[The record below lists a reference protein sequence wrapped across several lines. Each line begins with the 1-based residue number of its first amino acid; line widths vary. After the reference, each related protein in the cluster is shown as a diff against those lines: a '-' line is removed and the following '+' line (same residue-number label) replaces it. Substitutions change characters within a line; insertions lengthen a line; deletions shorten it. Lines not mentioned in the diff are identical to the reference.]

1 MRPIERPSI
10 LAHLIVSLASR
21 PLMHGGATARFAPR
35 VRAGTRASSAPA
47 LLIEP
52 WHRDSLA
59 SGEGSAARPR
69 RASAPRGRLRGNQR
83 ESTLR
88 STHLRTPSLGS
99 AHRRQRSSVARP
111 ALTSTRAD
119 ETSRHHAARSRA
131 LPSCGQWNATT
142 RSLQRLR
149 SAMRSLR
156 SLITHVARCLRG
168 YRCRTTAAVATHRAG
183 CDHARSWHPLQDT
196 APRRSTAGRAG
207 TPSTRREPRSA
218 R

>member
-1 MRPIERPSI
+1 MAGQPLGSPYESARELERAPHHYPAI
-10 LAHLIVSLASR
+10 QCIGTPAH
-21 PLMHGGATARFAPR
+21 PLT
-35 VRAGTRASSAPA
+35 TRLRDHA
-47 LLIEP
+47 EP
-52 WHRDSLA
+52 QS
-59 SGEGSAARPR
+59 ARPPTR
-69 RASAPRGRLRGNQR
+69 QSTR
-83 ESTLR
+83 EHTSL
-88 STHLRTPSLGS
+88 HHPRTPFLGS
-99 AHRRQRSSVARP
+99 AHERQLSSVARP
-111 ALTSTRAD
+111 ALTSTGAD
-119 ETSRHHAARSRA
+119 ETSRQHAARSRA